1 MGRYNMER
9 KKPLE
14 DIVVLDFTRVLA
26 GPYCAMILAN
36 LGAKIIKVERP
47 ETGDDSRSFGPY
59 KNGQS
64 AYFVSLNRGKKSIAI
79 DLKKSEGKQIIKE
92 LTKVSDVFLENFR
105 PGTTRKLGLSYDVLS
120 KINPRVIYAAV
131 SGFGHSGPYSERPAY
146 DMIAQALGG
155 IMSITGQPGGEP
167 TRVGSSIGDII
178 AGMFG
183 AIGII
188 SAIYERVF
196 TGKGQM
202 VDVAMLDG
210 QVAVLEN
217 AIARYAIS
225 GEVPGPIGS
234 RHPSITPFGGFKTK
248 DSWIIIACGNQAI
261 WERFC
266 KVVNR
271 EDLLE
276 VEEFKTNE
284 KRTENYQKIKP
295 ILGEIIIQ
303 KTTEEWL
310 KIFESGSV
318 PASAINTVDK
328 LFNDPQVK
336 ARKMII
342 QIEQP
347 GMGKIY
353 VAGNPIK
360 LSTLTEEIVT
370 DPAPKIGE
378 HTDEILQSFLN
389 YDDAKIN
396 ELKKQKVIF

>member
-1 MGRYNMER
+1 MER

-14 DIVVLDFTRVLA
+14 DIVVLDLTRVLA

-36 LGAKIIKVERP
+36 LGAKLIKVERP
-47 ETGDDSRSFGPY
+47 KTGDDSRSFGPY

-79 DLKKSEGKQIIKE
+79 DLKNPEGKQIIKE
-92 LTKVSDVFLENFR
+92 LAKVSDVVLENFR

-120 KINPRVIYAAV
+120 QINPRIIYAAV

-146 DMIAQALGG
+146 DMLAQGMGG

-196 TGKGQM
+196 TGRGQM

-217 AIARYAIS
+217 AIARYAIN
-225 GEVPGPIGS
+225 GEVPGPLGS
-234 RHPSITPFGGFKTK
+234 RHPSISPFGGFKTK
-248 DSWIIIACGNQAI
+248 DSWVIIACGNQII

-266 KVVNR
+266 RAIGR
-271 EDLLE
+271 EDLME
-276 VEEFKTNE
+276 IPEFATND
-284 KRTENYQKIKP
+284 KRTENYKKLKP
-295 ILGEIIIQ
+295 IMDEIVQQ
-303 KTTEEWL
+303 KTTQEWL
-310 KIFESGSV
+310 ELLEEHNVPSG
-318 PASAINTVDK
+318 PINTIDK
-328 LFNDPQVK
+328 LFDDPQVK
-336 ARKMII
+336 SRNMLIKA
-342 QIEQP
+342 EQP
-347 GMGKIY
+347 GMGTIY

-360 LSTLTEEIVT
+360 LSTLKEEAVT

-378 HTDEILQSFLN
+378 HSEEILKTFLN
-389 YDDAKIN
+389 YSDAMIN
-396 ELKKQKVIF
+396 ELKAKNVIF

>member
-1 MGRYNMER
+1 MER

-14 DIVVLDFTRVLA
+14 DIVVLDLTRVLA

-79 DLKKSEGKQIIKE
+79 DLKKPEGKQIIKE
-92 LTKVSDVFLENFR
+92 LAKVSDVVLENFR
-105 PGTTRKLGLSYDVLS
+105 PGTTRKLGLSYDVLC

-196 TGKGQM
+196 TGIGQM

-210 QVAVLEN
+210 QVAILEN
-217 AIARYAIS
+217 AIVRYAIS
-225 GEVPGPIGS
+225 GEVPGPLGS

-248 DSWIIIACGNQAI
+248 DSWVIIACGNQAI
-261 WERFC
+261 WEKFC
-266 KVVNR
+266 KAVDR
-271 EDLLE
+271 EELLE
-276 VEEFKTNE
+276 VEEFETNE

-295 ILGEIIIQ
+295 ILDKITIQ

-310 KIFESGSV
+310 KIFESVGV

-342 QIEQP
+342 QTEQP
-347 GMGKIY
+347 GMGKIH

-360 LSTLTEEIVT
+360 LSTLTEEVVT
-370 DPAPKIGE
+370 GPAPKIGE

-389 YDDAKIN
+389 YDNAKIN

>member
-1 MGRYNMER
+1 MKR

-14 DIVVLDFTRVLA
+14 DIVVLDLTRVLA
-26 GPYCAMILAN
+26 GPYCSMILAN

-47 ETGDDSRSFGPY
+47 ETGDDARSFGPY

-79 DLKKSEGKQIIKE
+79 DLKKPEGKQIIKE
-92 LTKVSDVFLENFR
+92 LTKVSDVVLENFR
-105 PGTTRKLGLSYDVLS
+105 PGTMRKLGLSYDVLN
-120 KINPRVIYAAV
+120 KINSRIVYAAV
-131 SGFGHSGPYSERPAY
+131 SGFGHTGPYSEKPAY

-188 SAIYERVF
+188 AALYERVF
-196 TGKGQM
+196 TCKGQM

-248 DSWIIIACGNQAI
+248 NSWVIIACGNQAI
-261 WERFC
+261 WEKFC
-266 KVVNR
+266 KAVDR

-284 KRTENYQKIKP
+284 KRTKNYEKIKP
-295 ILGEIIIQ
+295 ILDEITIQ

-310 KIFESGSV
+310 KIFESNGV
-318 PASAINTVDK
+318 PSSAINTVDK

-342 QIEQP
+342 ETEQP
-347 GMGKIY
+347 DMGKIH

-360 LSTLTEEIVT
+360 LSTLTEEVVT

-378 HTDEILQSFLN
+378 HTVEILKTYLN
-389 YDDAKIN
+389 YTDVKIN
-396 ELKKQKVIF
+396 ELRKKQIIF

>member
-1 MGRYNMER
+1 MER

-14 DIVVLDFTRVLA
+14 DIVVLDLTRVLA

-47 ETGDDSRSFGPY
+47 KTGDDSRSFGPY

-79 DLKKSEGKQIIKE
+79 DLKKPEGKQIIKE
-92 LTKVSDVFLENFR
+92 LAKVSDVVLENFR
-105 PGTTRKLGLSYDVLS
+105 PGTMRKLGLSYDVLS

-131 SGFGHSGPYSERPAY
+131 SGFGHTGPYSEKPAY
-146 DMIAQALGG
+146 DIIAQALGG

-183 AIGII
+183 VIGII

-217 AIARYAIS
+217 AIARYAIN

-248 DSWIIIACGNQAI
+248 DSWVIIACGNQAI

-284 KRTENYQKIKP
+284 KRTENYEKIKP

-318 PASAINTVDK
+318 PASVINTIDK

-342 QIEQP
+342 QAEQP

-360 LSTLTEEIVT
+360 LSTLTEEVVT

-389 YDDAKIN
+389 YDDAKID
-396 ELKKQKVIF
+396 ELRKQKVIF

>member
-1 MGRYNMER
+1 MER

-14 DIVVLDFTRVLA
+14 DIVVLDLTRVLA

-36 LGAKIIKVERP
+36 MGAKIIKVERP
-47 ETGDDSRSFGPY
+47 DVGDDSRSFGPY
-59 KNGQS
+59 KDGQS

-79 DLKKSEGKQIIKE
+79 DLKKPEGKQIIKE
-92 LTKVSDVFLENFR
+92 LTEVSDVVLENFR
-105 PGTTRKLGLSYDVLS
+105 PGTMKKLGLSYDVLS
-120 KINPRVIYAAV
+120 KINPRIIYAAV
-131 SGFGHSGPYSERPAY
+131 SGFGHSGPYSQRPAY

-196 TGKGQM
+196 TGKGQI

-217 AIARYAIS
+217 AIARYAIN

-248 DSWIIIACGNQAI
+248 DSWVIIACGNQAI

-266 KVVNR
+266 QAVNR
-271 EDLLE
+271 GDLLE

-284 KRTENYQKIKP
+284 KRTENYEKIKP
-295 ILGEIIIQ
+295 ILNEITIQ
-303 KTTEEWL
+303 KTTKEWL
-310 KIFESGSV
+310 KIFESASV

-342 QIEQP
+342 ETEQP

-360 LSTLTEEIVT
+360 LSSLTEELVT
-370 DPAPKIGE
+370 DPAPRIGE
-378 HTDEILQSFLN
+378 HTDEILQSLLN
-389 YDDAKIN
+389 YDDTRISQ
-396 ELKKQKVIF
+396 LKKQEIVF

>member
-1 MGRYNMER
+1 MEG

-92 LTKVSDVFLENFR
+92 LTKVSDVVLENFR

-146 DMIAQALGG
+146 DMLAQGMGG

-225 GEVPGPIGS
+225 GEVPGPLGS
-234 RHPSITPFGGFKTK
+234 RHPSISPFGGFKTK
-248 DSWIIIACGNQAI
+248 DSWVIIACGNQII

-266 KVVNR
+266 RAIGR
-271 EDLLE
+271 EDLME
-276 VEEFKTNE
+276 IPEFATND
-284 KRTENYQKIKP
+284 KRTENYKKLKP
-295 ILGEIIIQ
+295 IMDEIVQQ
-303 KTTEEWL
+303 KTTQKWL
-310 KIFESGSV
+310 ELLEKHNVPSG
-318 PASAINTVDK
+318 PINTIDK
-328 LFNDPQVK
+328 LFDDPQVK
-336 ARKMII
+336 SRNMLIKA
-342 QIEQP
+342 EQP
-347 GMGKIY
+347 GMGTIY

-360 LSTLTEEIVT
+360 LSTLKEEAVT
-370 DPAPKIGE
+370 DPAPNIGE

-389 YDDAKIN
+389 YDDAKIK

>member
-1 MGRYNMER
+1 MER
-9 KKPLE
+9 KTPLE

-36 LGAKIIKVERP
+36 LGAKIVKVEKP
-47 ETGDDSRSFGPY
+47 DTGDDSRSFGPY

-79 DLKKSEGKQIIKE
+79 DLKKPEGKQIIKE
-92 LTKVSDVFLENFR
+92 LTEVSDVVLENFR
-105 PGTTRKLGLSYDVLS
+105 PGTMKKLGLSYDVLS

-188 SAIYERVF
+188 SALYERVF

-217 AIARYAIS
+217 AIARYAIN

-248 DSWIIIACGNQAI
+248 DSWVIIACGNQAI

-266 KVVNR
+266 QAVNR
-271 EDLLE
+271 GDLLE

-295 ILGEIIIQ
+295 VLDEITIQ

-310 KIFESGSV
+310 KIFESASV

-328 LFNDPQVK
+328 LFSDPQVK

-342 QIEQP
+342 ETEQP

-378 HTDEILQSFLN
+378 HTNEILQSFLN
-389 YDDAKIN
+389 YDDAKIK
-396 ELKKQKVIF
+396 ELRKQEIVF

>member
-1 MGRYNMER
+1 MER

-14 DIVVLDFTRVLA
+14 DIVVLDLTRVLA

-36 LGAKIIKVERP
+36 LGAKVIKVERP
-47 ETGDDSRSFGPY
+47 DTGDDSRSFGPY

-79 DLKKSEGKQIIKE
+79 DLKKPEGKQIIKD
-92 LTKVSDVFLENFR
+92 LAKVSDVVLENFR
-105 PGTTRKLGLSYDVLS
+105 PGTMKKLDLSYDVLS
-120 KINPRVIYAAV
+120 KINPRIIYAAV

-188 SAIYERVF
+188 SAIYGRVF

-217 AIARYAIS
+217 AIARYAIN

-248 DSWIIIACGNQAI
+248 DSWVIIACGNQAI

-266 KVVNR
+266 QAVNR

-295 ILGEIIIQ
+295 ILDEITIQ

-310 KIFESGSV
+310 KIFESAGV

-328 LFNDPQVK
+328 LFSDPQVK
-336 ARKMII
+336 ARKMILET
-342 QIEQP
+342 EQP

-360 LSTLTEEIVT
+360 LSTLTEEVVT
-370 DPAPKIGE
+370 GPAPKIGE
-378 HTDEILQSFLN
+378 HTEEILRSFLN
-389 YDDAKIN
+389 YDDARIK
-396 ELKKQKVIF
+396 ELKKQEIVF

>member
-1 MGRYNMER
+1 MEG
-9 KKPLE
+9 KQPLE

-92 LTKVSDVFLENFR
+92 LTKVSDVVLENFR

-146 DMIAQALGG
+146 DMLAQGMGG

-225 GEVPGPIGS
+225 GEVPGPLGS
-234 RHPSITPFGGFKTK
+234 RHPSISPFGGFKTK
-248 DSWIIIACGNQAI
+248 DSWVIIACGNQII

-266 KVVNR
+266 RAIGR
-271 EDLLE
+271 EDLME
-276 VEEFKTNE
+276 IPEFATND
-284 KRTENYQKIKP
+284 KRTENYKKLKP
-295 ILGEIIIQ
+295 IMDEIVQQ
-303 KTTEEWL
+303 KTTQKWL
-310 KIFESGSV
+310 ELLEKHNVPSG
-318 PASAINTVDK
+318 PINTIDK
-328 LFNDPQVK
+328 LFDDPQVK
-336 ARKMII
+336 SRNMLIKA
-342 QIEQP
+342 EQP
-347 GMGKIY
+347 GMGTIY

-360 LSTLTEEIVT
+360 LSTLKEEAVT
-370 DPAPKIGE
+370 DPAPNIGE

-389 YDDAKIN
+389 YDDAKIK

>member
-1 MGRYNMER
+1 MER

-14 DIVVLDFTRVLA
+14 DIVVLDLTRVLA

-36 LGAKIIKVERP
+36 MGAKMIKVERP

-79 DLKKSEGKQIIKE
+79 DLKKPEGKQIIKE
-92 LTKVSDVFLENFR
+92 LAKVSDVVLENFR

-120 KINPRVIYAAV
+120 KINPRIIYAAV

-146 DMIAQALGG
+146 DMLAQGMGG

-217 AIARYAIS
+217 AIARYAIN
-225 GEVPGPIGS
+225 GEVPGPLGS
-234 RHPSITPFGGFKTK
+234 RHPSISPFGGFKTK
-248 DSWIIIACGNQAI
+248 DSWVIIACGNQII

-266 KVVNR
+266 RAIGR
-271 EDLLE
+271 EDLME
-276 VEEFKTNE
+276 IPEFATND
-284 KRTENYQKIKP
+284 KRTENYKKLKP
-295 ILGEIIIQ
+295 IMDEIVQQ
-303 KTTEEWL
+303 KTTQEWL
-310 KIFESGSV
+310 ELLEKHNVPSG
-318 PASAINTVDK
+318 PINTIDK
-328 LFNDPQVK
+328 LFDDPQVK
-336 ARKMII
+336 SRNMLIKVK
-342 QIEQP
+342 QP
-347 GMGKIY
+347 GMGTIY

-360 LSTLTEEIVT
+360 LSTLKEEAVT

-378 HTDEILQSFLN
+378 HSEEILKTFLN
-389 YDDAKIN
+389 YSDAMIN
-396 ELKKQKVIF
+396 ELKAKNIIF

>member
-1 MGRYNMER
+1 MKR

-14 DIVVLDFTRVLA
+14 DIVVLDLTRVLA
-26 GPYCAMILAN
+26 GPYCSMILAN

-47 ETGDDSRSFGPY
+47 ETGDDARSFGPY

-79 DLKKSEGKQIIKE
+79 DLKKPEGKQIIKE
-92 LTKVSDVFLENFR
+92 LTKVSDVVLENFK
-105 PGTTRKLGLSYDVLS
+105 PGTMRKLGLSYDVLN
-120 KINPRVIYAAV
+120 KINSRIVYAAV
-131 SGFGHSGPYSERPAY
+131 SGFGHTGPYSEKPAY

-188 SAIYERVF
+188 TALYERVF
-196 TGKGQM
+196 TCKGQM

-248 DSWIIIACGNQAI
+248 NSWVIIACGNQAI
-261 WERFC
+261 WEKFC
-266 KVVNR
+266 KAVDR

-284 KRTENYQKIKP
+284 KRTENYEKIKP
-295 ILGEIIIQ
+295 ILDEIILQ

-310 KIFESGSV
+310 KILESNGV
-318 PASAINTVDK
+318 PSSAINTVDK

-342 QIEQP
+342 ETEQP
-347 GMGKIY
+347 DMGKIH

-360 LSTLTEEIVT
+360 LSTLTEEVVT

-378 HTDEILQSFLN
+378 HTVEILKTYLN
-389 YDDAKIN
+389 YTDVKIN
-396 ELKKQKVIF
+396 ELRKKQIIF

>member
-1 MGRYNMER
+1 MER

-14 DIVVLDFTRVLA
+14 DIVVLDLTRVLA

-36 LGAKIIKVERP
+36 MGAKIIKVERP
-47 ETGDDSRSFGPY
+47 DVGDDSRSFGPY
-59 KNGQS
+59 KDGQS

-79 DLKKSEGKQIIKE
+79 DLKKPEGKQIIKE
-92 LTKVSDVFLENFR
+92 LTEVSDVVLENFR
-105 PGTTRKLGLSYDVLS
+105 PGTMKKLGLSYDVLS
-120 KINPRVIYAAV
+120 KINPRIIYAAV
-131 SGFGHSGPYSERPAY
+131 SGFGHSGPYSQRPAY

-196 TGKGQM
+196 TGKGQI

-217 AIARYAIS
+217 AIARYAIN

-248 DSWIIIACGNQAI
+248 DSWVIIACGNQAI

-266 KVVNR
+266 QAVNR
-271 EDLLE
+271 GDLLE

-284 KRTENYQKIKP
+284 KRTENYEKIKP
-295 ILGEIIIQ
+295 ILNEITIQ
-303 KTTEEWL
+303 KTTKEWL
-310 KIFESGSV
+310 KIFESASV

-342 QIEQP
+342 ETEQP

-360 LSTLTEEIVT
+360 LSTLTEELVT
-370 DPAPKIGE
+370 DPAPRIGE
-378 HTDEILQSFLN
+378 HTDEILQSLLN
-389 YDDAKIN
+389 YDDTRISQ
-396 ELKKQKVIF
+396 LKKQEIVF

>member
-1 MGRYNMER
+1 M
-9 KKPLE
+9 
-14 DIVVLDFTRVLA
+14 
-26 GPYCAMILAN
+26 
-36 LGAKIIKVERP
+36 
-47 ETGDDSRSFGPY
+47 
-59 KNGQS
+59 
-64 AYFVSLNRGKKSIAI
+64 
-79 DLKKSEGKQIIKE
+79 
-92 LTKVSDVFLENFR
+92 
-105 PGTTRKLGLSYDVLS
+105 
-120 KINPRVIYAAV
+120 
-131 SGFGHSGPYSERPAY
+131 
-146 DMIAQALGG
+146 
-155 IMSITGQPGGEP
+155 
-167 TRVGSSIGDII
+167 GSSIGDII

-217 AIARYAIS
+217 AIARYAIN
-225 GEVPGPIGS
+225 GEIPGPIGS

-248 DSWIIIACGNQAI
+248 DSWVIIACGNQAI

-266 KVVNR
+266 KIVNH

-276 VEEFKTNE
+276 A
-284 KRTENYQKIKP
+284 
-295 ILGEIIIQ
+295 
-303 KTTEEWL
+303 EEWL
-310 KIFESGSV
+310 KIFESISV
-318 PASAINTVDK
+318 PASVINTVDK
-328 LFNDPQVK
+328 PSNDPQVK

-342 QIEQP
+342 QAEQP

-360 LSTLTEEIVT
+360 LSTLTEEVVT

-378 HTDEILQSFLN
+378 HTDEILKNFLN

-396 ELKKQKVIF
+396 ELKKQEVIF

>member
-1 MGRYNMER
+1 MKR

-14 DIVVLDFTRVLA
+14 DIVVLDLTRVLA
-26 GPYCAMILAN
+26 GPYCSMILAN

-47 ETGDDSRSFGPY
+47 ETGDDARSFGPY

-79 DLKKSEGKQIIKE
+79 DLKKPEGKQIIKE
-92 LTKVSDVFLENFR
+92 LTKVSDVVLENFR
-105 PGTTRKLGLSYDVLS
+105 PGTMRKLGLSYDVLN
-120 KINPRVIYAAV
+120 KINSRIVYAAV
-131 SGFGHSGPYSERPAY
+131 SGFGHTGPYSEKPAY

-188 SAIYERVF
+188 AALYERVF
-196 TGKGQM
+196 TCKGQM

-248 DSWIIIACGNQAI
+248 NSWVIIACGNQAI
-261 WERFC
+261 WEKFC
-266 KVVNR
+266 KAVDR

-284 KRTENYQKIKP
+284 KRTENYEKIKP
-295 ILGEIIIQ
+295 ILDEIILQ

-310 KIFESGSV
+310 KILESNGV
-318 PASAINTVDK
+318 PSSAINTVDK

-342 QIEQP
+342 ETEQP
-347 GMGKIY
+347 NMGKIH

-360 LSTLTEEIVT
+360 LSTLTEEVVT

-378 HTDEILQSFLN
+378 HTVEILKTYLN
-389 YDDAKIN
+389 YTDVKIN
-396 ELKKQKVIF
+396 ELRKKQIIF

>member
-1 MGRYNMER
+1 MER

-14 DIVVLDFTRVLA
+14 DIVVLDLTRVLA

-36 LGAKIIKVERP
+36 LGAKIVKVEKP
-47 ETGDDSRSFGPY
+47 DTGDDSRSFGPY
-59 KNGQS
+59 KDGQS

-79 DLKKSEGKQIIKE
+79 DLKKPEGKQIIKE
-92 LTKVSDVFLENFR
+92 LTEVSDVVLENFR
-105 PGTTRKLGLSYDVLS
+105 PGTMSKLGLSYDVLS
-120 KINPRVIYAAV
+120 KINARIIYAAV

-196 TGKGQM
+196 TGKGQV

-210 QVAVLEN
+210 QVAILEN
-217 AIARYAIS
+217 AIARYAIN

-248 DSWIIIACGNQAI
+248 DSWVIITCGNQAI

-266 KVVNR
+266 QAVNR

-295 ILGEIIIQ
+295 VLDEITIQ

-310 KIFESGSV
+310 KIFESASV

-328 LFNDPQVK
+328 LFSDPQVK

-342 QIEQP
+342 ETEQP

-389 YDDAKIN
+389 YDDAKIK
-396 ELKKQKVIF
+396 ELRKQEIVF

>member
-1 MGRYNMER
+1 MKR

-14 DIVVLDFTRVLA
+14 DIVVLDLTRVLA
-26 GPYCAMILAN
+26 GPYCSMILAN

-47 ETGDDSRSFGPY
+47 ETGDDARSFGPY

-79 DLKKSEGKQIIKE
+79 DLKKPEGKQIIKE
-92 LTKVSDVFLENFR
+92 LTKVSDVVLENFR
-105 PGTTRKLGLSYDVLS
+105 PGTMRKLGLSYDVLN
-120 KINPRVIYAAV
+120 KINSRIVYAAV
-131 SGFGHSGPYSERPAY
+131 SGFGHTGPYSEKPAY

-188 SAIYERVF
+188 AALYERVF
-196 TGKGQM
+196 TCKGQM

-248 DSWIIIACGNQAI
+248 NSWVIIACGNQAI
-261 WERFC
+261 WEKFC
-266 KVVNR
+266 KAVDR

-284 KRTENYQKIKP
+284 KRTENYEKIKP
-295 ILGEIIIQ
+295 ILDEIILQ

-310 KIFESGSV
+310 KILESNGV
-318 PASAINTVDK
+318 PSSAINTVDK

-342 QIEQP
+342 ETEQP
-347 GMGKIY
+347 DMGKIH

-360 LSTLTEEIVT
+360 LSTLTEEVVT

-378 HTDEILQSFLN
+378 HTVEILKTYLN
-389 YDDAKIN
+389 YTDVKIN
-396 ELKKQKVIF
+396 ELRKKQIIF

>member
-1 MGRYNMER
+1 MER

-14 DIVVLDFTRVLA
+14 DIVVLDLTRVLA

-36 LGAKIIKVERP
+36 LGAKLIKVERP
-47 ETGDDSRSFGPY
+47 KTGDDSRSFGPY

-79 DLKKSEGKQIIKE
+79 DLKNPEGKQIIKE
-92 LTKVSDVFLENFR
+92 LAKVSDVVLENFR

-120 KINPRVIYAAV
+120 QINPRIIYAAV

-146 DMIAQALGG
+146 DMLAQGMGG

-196 TGKGQM
+196 TGRGQM

-217 AIARYAIS
+217 AIARYAIN
-225 GEVPGPIGS
+225 GEVPGPLGS
-234 RHPSITPFGGFKTK
+234 RHPSISPFGGFKTK
-248 DSWIIIACGNQAI
+248 DSWVIIACGNQII

-266 KVVNR
+266 RAIGR
-271 EDLLE
+271 EDLME
-276 VEEFKTNE
+276 IPEFATND
-284 KRTENYQKIKP
+284 KRTENYKKLKP
-295 ILGEIIIQ
+295 IMDEIVQQ
-303 KTTEEWL
+303 KTTQEWL
-310 KIFESGSV
+310 ELLEKHNVPSG
-318 PASAINTVDK
+318 PINTIDK
-328 LFNDPQVK
+328 LFDDPQVK
-336 ARKMII
+336 SRNMLIKA
-342 QIEQP
+342 EQP
-347 GMGKIY
+347 GMGTIY

-360 LSTLTEEIVT
+360 LSTLKEEAVT

-378 HTDEILQSFLN
+378 HSEEILKTFLN
-389 YDDAKIN
+389 YSDAMIN
-396 ELKKQKVIF
+396 ELKAKNVIF

>member
-1 MGRYNMER
+1 
-9 KKPLE
+9 
-14 DIVVLDFTRVLA
+14 
-26 GPYCAMILAN
+26 
-36 LGAKIIKVERP
+36 
-47 ETGDDSRSFGPY
+47 
-59 KNGQS
+59 
-64 AYFVSLNRGKKSIAI
+64 
-79 DLKKSEGKQIIKE
+79 
-92 LTKVSDVFLENFR
+92 
-105 PGTTRKLGLSYDVLS
+105 
-120 KINPRVIYAAV
+120 
-131 SGFGHSGPYSERPAY
+131 
-146 DMIAQALGG
+146 MIAQALGG

-217 AIARYAIS
+217 AIARYAIN

-248 DSWIIIACGNQAI
+248 DSWVIIACGNQAI

-284 KRTENYQKIKP
+284 KRTENYEKIKP

-342 QIEQP
+342 QTEQP

-360 LSTLTEEIVT
+360 LSTLTEEVVT

-378 HTDEILQSFLN
+378 HTVEILQSFLN

-396 ELKKQKVIF
+396 ELKKQEVIF

>member
-1 MGRYNMER
+1 MER

-14 DIVVLDFTRVLA
+14 DIVVLDLTRVLA

-36 LGAKIIKVERP
+36 MGAKIIKVERP
-47 ETGDDSRSFGPY
+47 DVGDDSRSFGPY
-59 KNGQS
+59 KDGQS

-79 DLKKSEGKQIIKE
+79 DLKKPEGKQIIKE
-92 LTKVSDVFLENFR
+92 LTEVSDVVLENFR
-105 PGTTRKLGLSYDVLS
+105 PGTMKKLGLSYDVLS
-120 KINPRVIYAAV
+120 KINPRIIYAAV
-131 SGFGHSGPYSERPAY
+131 SGFGHSGPYSQRPAY

-196 TGKGQM
+196 TGKGQI

-217 AIARYAIS
+217 AIARYAIN

-248 DSWIIIACGNQAI
+248 DSWVIIACGNQAI

-266 KVVNR
+266 QVVNR
-271 EDLLE
+271 GDLLE

-284 KRTENYQKIKP
+284 KRTENYEKIKP
-295 ILGEIIIQ
+295 ILNEITIQ
-303 KTTEEWL
+303 KTTKEWL
-310 KIFESGSV
+310 KIFESASV

-342 QIEQP
+342 ETEQP

-360 LSTLTEEIVT
+360 LSTLTEELVT
-370 DPAPKIGE
+370 DPAPRIGE
-378 HTDEILQSFLN
+378 HTDEILQSLLN
-389 YDDAKIN
+389 YDDTRIN
-396 ELKKQKVIF
+396 QLKKQEIVF

>member
-1 MGRYNMER
+1 
-9 KKPLE
+9 
-14 DIVVLDFTRVLA
+14 
-26 GPYCAMILAN
+26 
-36 LGAKIIKVERP
+36 
-47 ETGDDSRSFGPY
+47 
-59 KNGQS
+59 
-64 AYFVSLNRGKKSIAI
+64 KSIAI
-79 DLKKSEGKQIIKE
+79 DLKKPEGKQIIKE
-92 LTKVSDVFLENFR
+92 LAKVSDVVLENFR
-105 PGTTRKLGLSYDVLS
+105 PGTTRKLGLSYDVLC

-196 TGKGQM
+196 TGIGQM

-210 QVAVLEN
+210 QVAILEN
-217 AIARYAIS
+217 AIVRYAIS
-225 GEVPGPIGS
+225 GEVPGPLGS

-248 DSWIIIACGNQAI
+248 DSWVIIACGNQAI
-261 WERFC
+261 WEKFC
-266 KVVNR
+266 KAVDR
-271 EDLLE
+271 EELLE
-276 VEEFKTNE
+276 VEEFETNE

-295 ILGEIIIQ
+295 ILDKITIQ

-310 KIFESGSV
+310 KIFESVGV

-342 QIEQP
+342 QTEQP
-347 GMGKIY
+347 GMGKIH

-360 LSTLTEEIVT
+360 LSTLTEEVVT
-370 DPAPKIGE
+370 GPAPKIGE

-389 YDDAKIN
+389 YDNAKIN

>member
-1 MGRYNMER
+1 MER

-14 DIVVLDFTRVLA
+14 DIVVLDLTRVLA

-36 LGAKIIKVERP
+36 LGAKLIKVERP
-47 ETGDDSRSFGPY
+47 KTGDDSRSFGPY

-79 DLKKSEGKQIIKE
+79 DLKKPEGKQIIKE
-92 LTKVSDVFLENFR
+92 LAKVSDVVLENFR

-146 DMIAQALGG
+146 DMLAQGMGG

-196 TGKGQM
+196 TGRGQM

-217 AIARYAIS
+217 AIARYAIN
-225 GEVPGPIGS
+225 GEVPGPLGS
-234 RHPSITPFGGFKTK
+234 RHPSISPFGGFKTK
-248 DSWIIIACGNQAI
+248 DSWVIIACGNQII

-266 KVVNR
+266 RAIGR
-271 EDLLE
+271 EDLME
-276 VEEFKTNE
+276 IPEFATND
-284 KRTENYQKIKP
+284 KRTENYKKLKP
-295 ILGEIIIQ
+295 IMDEIVQQ
-303 KTTEEWL
+303 KTTQEWL
-310 KIFESGSV
+310 ELLEKHNVPSG
-318 PASAINTVDK
+318 PINTIDK
-328 LFNDPQVK
+328 L
-336 ARKMII
+336 
-342 QIEQP
+342 
-347 GMGKIY
+347 
-353 VAGNPIK
+353 IK
-360 LSTLTEEIVT
+360 LSTLKEEAVT

-378 HTDEILQSFLN
+378 HSEEILKTFLN
-389 YDDAKIN
+389 YSDAMIN
-396 ELKKQKVIF
+396 ELKAKNVIF

>member
-1 MGRYNMER
+1 MKR

-14 DIVVLDFTRVLA
+14 DIVVLDLTRVLA
-26 GPYCAMILAN
+26 GPYCSMILAN

-47 ETGDDSRSFGPY
+47 ETGDDARSFGPY

-79 DLKKSEGKQIIKE
+79 DLKKPEGKQIIKE
-92 LTKVSDVFLENFR
+92 LTKVSDVVLENFR
-105 PGTTRKLGLSYDVLS
+105 PGTMRKLGLSYDVLN
-120 KINPRVIYAAV
+120 KINSRIVYAAV
-131 SGFGHSGPYSERPAY
+131 SGFGHTGPYSEKPAY

-188 SAIYERVF
+188 AALYERVF
-196 TGKGQM
+196 TCKGQM

-248 DSWIIIACGNQAI
+248 DSWVIIACGNQAI
-261 WERFC
+261 WEKFC
-266 KVVNR
+266 KAVDR

-284 KRTENYQKIKP
+284 KRTENYEKIKP
-295 ILGEIIIQ
+295 ILDEIILQ

-310 KIFESGSV
+310 KILESNGV
-318 PASAINTVDK
+318 PSSAINTVDK

-342 QIEQP
+342 ETEQP
-347 GMGKIY
+347 DMGKIH

-360 LSTLTEEIVT
+360 LSTLTEEVVT

-378 HTDEILQSFLN
+378 HTVEILKTYLN
-389 YDDAKIN
+389 YTDVKIN
-396 ELKKQKVIF
+396 ELRKKQIIF

>member
-1 MGRYNMER
+1 
-9 KKPLE
+9 
-14 DIVVLDFTRVLA
+14 
-26 GPYCAMILAN
+26 MILVN

-47 ETGDDSRSFGPY
+47 KTGDDSRSFGPY

-79 DLKKSEGKQIIKE
+79 DLKKPEGKQIIKE
-92 LTKVSDVFLENFR
+92 LTKVSDVVLENFR
-105 PGTTRKLGLSYDVLS
+105 SGTTRKLGLSYDVLGQ
-120 KINPRVIYAAV
+120 INPRIIYAAI

-146 DMIAQALGG
+146 NMITQALGG

-183 AIGII
+183 AIGIV
-188 SAIYERVF
+188 SALYERVF
-196 TGKGQM
+196 TGRGLM

-217 AIARYAIS
+217 DISRYAIN
-225 GEVPGPIGS
+225 GEVLGPIGS

-248 DSWIIIACGNQAI
+248 DSWVIIACGNQVI

-284 KRTENYQKIKP
+284 KRTENYEKIKP

-310 KIFESGSV
+310 KILEPGGV
-318 PASAINTVDK
+318 PASAINSIDK
-328 LFNDPQVK
+328 LFNDPQVR

-342 QIEQP
+342 QTEQP
-347 GMGKIY
+347 DMGKIH

-360 LSTLTEEIVT
+360 LSTLNQEVVT

-378 HTDEILQSFLN
+378 HTVEILQSFLN

-396 ELKKQKVIF
+396 ELKKQEVIF

>member
-1 MGRYNMER
+1 MER

-14 DIVVLDFTRVLA
+14 DIVVLDLTRVLA

-64 AYFVSLNRGKKSIAI
+64 AYFVSLNRGKKSIAL
-79 DLKKSEGKQIIKE
+79 DLKKPEGKQIIKE
-92 LTKVSDVFLENFR
+92 LAKVSDVVLENFR
-105 PGTTRKLGLSYDVLS
+105 PGTTRKLGLSYDVLC

-196 TGKGQM
+196 TGIGQM

-210 QVAVLEN
+210 QVAILEN
-217 AIARYAIS
+217 AIVRYAIS
-225 GEVPGPIGS
+225 GEVPGPLGS

-248 DSWIIIACGNQAI
+248 DSWVIIACGNQAI
-261 WERFC
+261 WEKFC
-266 KVVNR
+266 KAVDR
-271 EDLLE
+271 EELLE
-276 VEEFKTNE
+276 VEEFETNE

-295 ILGEIIIQ
+295 ILDKITIQ

-310 KIFESGSV
+310 KIFESVGV

-342 QIEQP
+342 QTEQP
-347 GMGKIY
+347 GMGKIH

-360 LSTLTEEIVT
+360 LSTLTEEVVT
-370 DPAPKIGE
+370 GPAPKIGE

-389 YDDAKIN
+389 YDNAKIN

>member
-1 MGRYNMER
+1 MKR

-14 DIVVLDFTRVLA
+14 DIVVLDLTRVLA
-26 GPYCAMILAN
+26 GPYCSMILAN

-47 ETGDDSRSFGPY
+47 ETGDDARSFGPY

-79 DLKKSEGKQIIKE
+79 DLKKPEGKQIIKE
-92 LTKVSDVFLENFR
+92 LTKVSDVVIENFK
-105 PGTTRKLGLSYDVLS
+105 PGTMRKLGLSYDVLN
-120 KINPRVIYAAV
+120 KINSRIVYAAV
-131 SGFGHSGPYSERPAY
+131 SGFGHTGPYSEKPAY

-188 SAIYERVF
+188 AALYERVF
-196 TGKGQM
+196 TCKGQM

-248 DSWIIIACGNQAI
+248 NSWVIIACGNQAI
-261 WERFC
+261 WEKFC
-266 KVVNR
+266 KAVDR

-284 KRTENYQKIKP
+284 KRTENYEKIKP
-295 ILGEIIIQ
+295 ILDEIILQ

-310 KIFESGSV
+310 KILESNGV
-318 PASAINTVDK
+318 PSSAINTVDK

-342 QIEQP
+342 ETEQP
-347 GMGKIY
+347 DMGKIY

-360 LSTLTEEIVT
+360 LSTLTEEVVT

-378 HTDEILQSFLN
+378 HTVEILKTYLN
-389 YDDAKIN
+389 YTDVKIN
-396 ELKKQKVIF
+396 ELRKKQIIF

>member
-1 MGRYNMER
+1 MER

-14 DIVVLDFTRVLA
+14 DIVVLDLTRVLA

-79 DLKKSEGKQIIKE
+79 DLKKPKGKQIIKE
-92 LTKVSDVFLENFR
+92 LAKVSDVVLENFR
-105 PGTTRKLGLSYDVLS
+105 PGTMRKLGLSYDVLN
-120 KINPRVIYAAV
+120 KINSRIVYAAV
-131 SGFGHSGPYSERPAY
+131 SGFGHTGPYSEKPAY

-188 SAIYERVF
+188 AALYERVF
-196 TGKGQM
+196 TCKGQM

-248 DSWIIIACGNQAI
+248 NSWVIIACGNQAI
-261 WERFC
+261 WEKFC
-266 KVVNR
+266 KAVDR

-284 KRTENYQKIKP
+284 KRTENYEKIKP
-295 ILGEIIIQ
+295 ILDEIILQ

-310 KIFESGSV
+310 KILESNGV
-318 PASAINTVDK
+318 PSSAINTVDK
-328 LFNDPQVK
+328 LFNDLQVK

-342 QIEQP
+342 ETEQP
-347 GMGKIY
+347 DMGKIH

-360 LSTLTEEIVT
+360 LSTLTEEVVT

-378 HTDEILQSFLN
+378 HTVEILKTYLN
-389 YDDAKIN
+389 YTDVKIN
-396 ELKKQKVIF
+396 ELRKKQIIF

>member
-1 MGRYNMER
+1 MKR

-14 DIVVLDFTRVLA
+14 DIVVLDLTRVLA
-26 GPYCAMILAN
+26 GPYCSMILAN

-79 DLKKSEGKQIIKE
+79 DLKKPEGRQIIKE
-92 LTKVSDVFLENFR
+92 LTKVSDIVLENFR
-105 PGTTRKLGLSYDVLS
+105 PGTMRKLGLPYDVLS

-131 SGFGHSGPYSERPAY
+131 SGFGHTGPYSVKPAY

-188 SAIYERVF
+188 AALYERVF
-196 TGKGQM
+196 TCKGQM

-248 DSWIIIACGNQAI
+248 NSWVIIACGNQAI
-261 WERFC
+261 WEKFC
-266 KVVNR
+266 KAVDR
-271 EDLLE
+271 EGLLE

-284 KRTENYQKIKP
+284 KRTENYEKIKP
-295 ILGEIIIQ
+295 ILDEIILQ

-310 KIFESGSV
+310 KILESNGV
-318 PASAINTVDK
+318 PSSAINTVDK

-342 QIEQP
+342 ETEQP
-347 GMGKIY
+347 DMGKIH

-360 LSTLTEEIVT
+360 LSTLTEEVVT

-378 HTDEILQSFLN
+378 HTVEILKTYLN
-389 YDDAKIN
+389 YTD
-396 ELKKQKVIF
+396 